1 MMKYHQDRK
10 KNKDGRIKIK
20 EAANII
26 SKIFRLSEDY
36 DSDDSSDDEEFSW
49 LLKRKSVSKRL
60 KKLKHDDLAIDG
72 KYIKLA
78 HFWLN

>member
-20 EAANII
+20 EAAETI

-36 DSDDSSDDEEFSW
+36 DSDDSSDEDEFTW
-49 LLKRKSVSKRL
+49 LLQRKSVSKRL

-78 HFWLN
+78 NY

>member
-20 EAANII
+20 EAAETI

-36 DSDDSSDDEEFSW
+36 DSDDSSEEDEFTW

-60 KKLKHDDLAIDG
+60 KKLKNNDLAIDG

-78 HFWLN
+78 NY

>member
-20 EAANII
+20 EAAETI

-36 DSDDSSDDEEFSW
+36 DSDDSSEEDEFTW

-78 HFWLN
+78 NY